1 MSMRIFSLGV
11 AAFGASIALAAPAG
25 ASADNMREDR
35 CDVQARAGHDLQT
48 VEMRDLH
55 VLTQTA
61 SAAQFAPALPSG
73 AQAIVCVRNS
83 IIPAAHDDKVLALG
97 IPLIIAETTRPHRM
111 GVLEI
116 NDGRLPLPPDGRH
129 PPRRR
134 PGRGPGPAG
143 GISRQGRAGELS
155 RTRRP
160 SSQPSPASGRRG
172 APPLLF

>member
-116 NDGRLPLPPDGRH
+116 NDGRYRYRLMEGTLPAADQAAVQARLEEY
-129 PPRRR
+129 
-134 PGRGPGPAG
+134 
-143 GISRQGRAGELS
+143 RA
-155 RTRRP
+155 RVA
-160 SSQPSPASGRRG
+160 PAS
-172 APPLLF
+172 